1 MEVIPNIGVGPVR
14 FGMSP
19 AEVLASLP
27 EEQKHEDWM
36 GGNRNDSLLF
46 HGLIF
51 GFDRC
56 DAIGTLAD
64 GRLIEF
70 TIHGREDVRLWGR
83 GIGDW
88 SRDAV
93 AEYLGHN
100 VIPYEIHENGDL
112 SVLPHSLA
120 LSFDEDGRLVW
131 VEGWADVERK
141 NPAAKKGLRGLVS
154 FLKGRA

>member
-1 MEVIPNIGVGPVR
+1 MEVIPNIGIGPVR

-19 AEVLASLP
+19 AEVLATLP
-27 EEQKHEDWM
+27 EGQRYEDWM

-56 DAIGTLAD
+56 DAVGPLAD
-64 GRLIEF
+64 SRLVEF

-83 GIGDW
+83 RIGDW

-93 AEYLGHN
+93 AEYLGHDL
-100 VIPYEIHENGDL
+100 VPYEIHENGDL
-112 SVLPHSLA
+112 SVRTHSLA
-120 LSFDEDGRLVW
+120 LSFAEDGRLVW
-131 VEGWADVERK
+131 VEGWADVKRMS
-141 NPAAKKGLRGLVS
+141 PAARKGIGWLVS